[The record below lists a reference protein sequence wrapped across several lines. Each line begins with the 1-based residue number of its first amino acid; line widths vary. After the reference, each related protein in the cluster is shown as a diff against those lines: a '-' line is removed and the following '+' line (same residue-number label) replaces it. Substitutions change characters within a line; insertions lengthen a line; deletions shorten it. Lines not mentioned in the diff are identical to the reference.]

1 MSFQPPLLELAGSTK
16 LGKLFNHATD
26 LIQGFLAV
34 DSLTARIDTNATS
47 ERSKAHHNIS
57 RAHRPP

>member
-1 MSFQPPLLELAGSTK
+1 MSFQPLLLELAGSTK

-26 LIQGFLAV
+26 SIQGFLTV
-34 DSLTARIDTNATS
+34 DSLTARNNTNATS

-57 RAHRPP
+57 RAHCSP